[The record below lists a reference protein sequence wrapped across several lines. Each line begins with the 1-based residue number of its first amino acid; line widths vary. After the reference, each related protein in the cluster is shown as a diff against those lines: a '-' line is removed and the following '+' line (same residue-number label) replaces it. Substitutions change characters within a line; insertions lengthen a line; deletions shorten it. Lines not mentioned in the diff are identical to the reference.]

1 MTNPRGAAEP
11 LYTIRQLPAFI
22 SLVTDLSVQLIRT
35 GTEILAGIFLPLAD
49 LFFGSVFWTLAVFPN
64 STDLVL
70 GLDNRAWMISIIT
83 SGIQITLWNAMG
95 GTLGKIRQGQQI
107 GREEWHTFLG
117 LLAFSIPV
125 ALADTFLDLAWV
137 GVNMYPGFAARE
149 VLVPDGDLGYKLAI
163 IIMGFLMT
171 ASEPLTYFMV
181 TRRSREHGGLTRF
194 SDWLG
199 NLFGGLTSHRGP
211 SPRQAPT
218 NADQRRQEQR
228 PARSSH
234 GRQPWERQPAAASAD
249 EDEDPW
255 GAD

>member
-22 SLVTDLSVQLIRT
+22 SLVTDLSVQVIRT

-64 STDLVL
+64 STDLLL
-70 GLDNRAWMISIIT
+70 GLDKQAWMISIIT

-95 GTLGKIRQGQQI
+95 GTLGKLRAGLQIR
-107 GREEWHTFLG
+107 REEWHQFLG

-125 ALADTFLDLAWV
+125 ALADTLLDLAWV
-137 GVNMYPGFAARE
+137 GVNMYPGFSARE
-149 VLVPDGDLGYKLAI
+149 VLVPDGDLGYRLAI
-163 IIMGFLMT
+163 IIMAFLMT

-199 NLFGGLTSHRGP
+199 NLWGGVTGHRGQQ
-211 SPRQAPT
+211 PRQAPAR
-218 NADQRRQEQR
+218 ADQGRQEQR
-228 PARSSH
+228 PARPVSSH
-234 GRQPWERQPAAASAD
+234 GRQPWDRPQAD